1 MSNAA
6 AEAAPDHEPGPDLQ
20 IFKPSSH
27 SFNSDLA
34 LSIAFTTLL
43 GKAMKMTQDDSEFL
57 SEPERDA
64 LALPLRLMGAGESR
78 HRHLD
83 DNPFEAFFRNPD
95 QERFLSLLRDL
106 VRQDIEIDDIVE
118 SILVFSKKCHWVERG
133 DWDMARGDQLWSF
146 GKDFHF
152 LERRLFHRVRR
163 LQRAKQ
169 EVRPIKDEDLSEHFY
184 KTNLGLWIFRKSRI
198 DKYGF
203 SNILEKIIRKCTCD
217 RKGTLWY
224 KGVAFSKETLIDY
237 MILAS
242 DQDNTPYN
250 LTGLFTD
257 AANHK
262 LYPLT
267 PDLHL
272 PTPTYPDS
280 GHEAIRRDKSRVIIP
295 QIWEYRESDCT
306 LHEHDES
313 AYESFVR
320 IVTNAG
326 KTQGINKDTHTKI
339 HKAFC
344 GILVELC
351 ISRMQ
356 TTVYIARHLLRH
368 STHCDC
374 TVKDTAWHK
383 GFSLLRWH
391 YPEIKLWSYASTFIT
406 ERQPT
411 AVPHHKEKPDLFT
424 FGWAHTVW
432 ILYHLKRHSV
442 QKIMEY
448 LIDKCDRDANT
459 YVLFFR
465 GNRFLEE
472 KLVRFVLDIAG
483 RARIPEALDTRPE
496 VDYVGKHNWLR
507 MTAEEF
513 NQSKDLPKKP
523 ECLYCQ
529 GEDPIMNCTSC
540 HVYAHGRDVKDGP
553 YMKSCADSL
562 DADKDENCKGRIFDS
577 QSDRNDKASQFLEMD
592 ISSQA
597 TVPDPTNHTTA
608 VTHDTVILQAQP
620 AALHGQEL
628 TKDATST
635 PDLKTIL
642 TTTFSIVIP
651 SEESK
656 LDQDIKL
663 LTETVSKTFI
673 QGNPQGISTALLSL
687 LPKGFSSSPDMKR
700 IATKA
705 TTNFLTNLEE
715 ETGKLATNLNSEIIN
730 KRKCLHYE
738 ILVSVVIEL
747 LSSAYEDKLVRDL
760 ADTNPAATWIA
771 MPLNDIAYK
780 VEVENLIEALHI
792 WAKDLIMTNNVVEAP
807 VAQDT
812 AFKLKNAVIHH
823 RHDGKDGG
831 PTHNHGS
838 AWFIRSQDGKRRL
851 PMPFNRR
858 LAIIYIGLSLSGQTK
873 AKQHMQEC
881 IRVLNSELF
890 YKAYVPTTTD
900 SLWRQAFSLSPK
912 DSSSFI
918 VNTTTSFST
927 TTKAN
932 ARHFL
937 DRSTIHA
944 LITLTDDF
952 IKEGR
957 ARWTIQATK
966 AIGAIFHEPIQIIH
980 HSDASQ
986 QSLLNPTTIT
996 STLTAATSTS
1006 PTGLKSHQGS
1016 KAGQSSAK
1024 KGLGQGAG
1032 STTALTPATTTMTSP
1047 TGLKSHQGSKAGQSS
1062 AKKGLGQGAGGT
1074 PTLLASLPQPTPSS
1088 ATPVGQSTHN
1098 NHTLHGQQGTSYQVS
1113 TSDTMFS
1120 QASNSLSSSAKRRQR
1135 AAKLAGEKR
1144 SRDDHSQE
1152 AEHKSEEQGTGKGQK
1167 PDFDDDSSN

>member
-1 MSNAA
+1 MPNAA
-6 AEAAPDHEPGPDLQ
+6 AETAPSLGTGSDSQ
-20 IFKPSSH
+20 IFKPSKH
-27 SFNSDLA
+27 SFNTDLA
-34 LSIAFTTLL
+34 LTIAFTTLL
-43 GKAMKMTQDDSEFL
+43 GKAMKMTQDESELL

-64 LALPLRLMGAGESR
+64 VAFPLRVMGAGESR

-95 QERFLSLLRDL
+95 QERFLRLLRDL
-106 VRQDIEIDDIVE
+106 VRQDIETDDIVE
-118 SILVFSKKCHWVERG
+118 SILVFSKKCQWVERG

-146 GKDFHF
+146 GRDFHF

-163 LQRAKQ
+163 LQRTKQ
-169 EVRPIKDEDLSEHFY
+169 EVSPLKDEDLSEHFY

-203 SNILEKIIRKCTCD
+203 SDILEKIIRKCTCD
-217 RKGTLWY
+217 SKETLWY

-242 DQDNTPYN
+242 DQDNAPYN

-257 AANHK
+257 VANHK
-262 LYPLT
+262 LHPGT
-267 PDLHL
+267 PELHL

-313 AYESFVR
+313 AYEAFVR
-320 IVTNAG
+320 IATNAG

-344 GILVELC
+344 SILVELS

-374 TVKDTAWHK
+374 TVKDTAWRK

-391 YPEIKLWSYASTFIT
+391 YPEIKLWSYASTFVT

-411 AVPHHKEKPDLFT
+411 ALPLHKERPDLFT
-424 FGWAHTVW
+424 FGWAQTVW
-432 ILYHLKRHSV
+432 KLYHEKCHSV
-442 QKIMEY
+442 QKIVAY
-448 LIDKCDRDANT
+448 LISKCDRDSNT

-465 GNRFLEE
+465 GNRFSEE
-472 KLVRFVLDIAG
+472 KLVRFVLDMAG
-483 RARIPEALDTRPE
+483 RARMPEALDTRPE

-513 NQSKDLPKKP
+513 IKSKDLPKKP

-553 YMKSCADSL
+553 YIKSCADSL
-562 DADKDENCKGRIFDS
+562 DADNDENCKGHIFDS
-577 QSDRNDKASQFLEMD
+577 QSDRNDKASQYLEMD
-592 ISSQA
+592 ASSQA
-597 TVPDPTNHTTA
+597 TVPDPTSHTTA
-608 VTHDTVILQAQP
+608 AAQDTVILQAQP
-620 AALHGQEL
+620 VAPHGQEL
-628 TKDATST
+628 TKDATSA

-642 TTTFSIVIP
+642 STTFSIVIP

-673 QGNPQGISTALLSL
+673 HGNPQGISTALLSL
-687 LPKGFSSSPDMKR
+687 LPKGFSNTPEMKK

-705 TTNFLTNLEE
+705 TVNFLTNLEE
-715 ETGKLATNLNSEIIN
+715 ETGKLAANLNSEIIN

-760 ADTNPAATWIA
+760 ADTNPAATWVA
-771 MPLNDIAYK
+771 MPLNCIAYK
-780 VEVENLIEALHI
+780 VEVENLIEALHM
-792 WAKDLIMTNNVVEAP
+792 WAKDLLMTNIVIEAP
-807 VAQDT
+807 VSQDT
-812 AFKLKNAVIHH
+812 ALRLKNAVAHH
-823 RHDGKDGG
+823 RHNGIDDG
-831 PTHNHGS
+831 PSHNHGN
-838 AWFIRSQDGKRRL
+838 AWFIRSQDGKRRV

-858 LAIIYIGLSLSGQTK
+858 LTVIYIGLCLSRQTK
-873 AKQHMQEC
+873 TSQNMQEC
-881 IRVLNSELF
+881 IRMLNGELF

-900 SLWRQAFSLSPK
+900 RLWRQAFSLSLK
-912 DSSSFI
+912 DSDGFI

-927 TTKAN
+927 LTKAN

-937 DRSTIHA
+937 DGSTIRA
-944 LITLTDDF
+944 LVALTDDF

-957 ARWTIQATK
+957 ARWTIQK
-966 AIGAIFHEPIQIIH
+966 EKDLGSVFHVPIQVTH
-980 HSDASQ
+980 DSDAS
-986 QSLLNPTTIT
+986 QSLLNPITIT
-996 STLTAATSTS
+996 STLTAATLTS
-1006 PTGLKSHQGS
+1006 PTGPKSHQGS
-1016 KAGQSSAK
+1016 KAGQS
-1024 KGLGQGAG
+1024 
-1032 STTALTPATTTMTSP
+1032 T
-1047 TGLKSHQGSKAGQSS
+1047 

-1074 PTLLASLPQPTPSS
+1074 TALLPATTTMTSPTVLKSHQGSKPGQITTKKGLGQGTGGTPTLLASLPKPTPSS
-1088 ATPVGQSTHN
+1088 ATPVGQSTHSS
-1098 NHTLHGQQGTSYQVS
+1098 HTLHEKQGTSGQVA
-1113 TSDTMFS
+1113 TSDTIVS
-1120 QASNSLSSSAKRRQR
+1120 QASNSSSSSARRRQR
-1135 AAKLAGEKR
+1135 ASRLAGGKR
-1144 SRDDHSQE
+1144 MREQNNQE
-1152 AEHKSEEQGTGKGQK
+1152 TEHKSEEQGTGKGHK
-1167 PDFDDDSSN
+1167 LDLDDDSSN